1 MAMLFYQKIKD
12 SGGRELGHWQE
23 NDSFVEL
30 WEGNDRR
37 LISKN
42 MGGPRD
48 CEVEKF
54 RSEISGR
61 LYEVVVRK

>member
-30 WEGNDRR
+30 WEENDRR

-42 MGGPRD
+42 MGGQEIVRLKNL
-48 CEVEKF
+48 EVRFLEGYMK
-54 RSEISGR
+54 
-61 LYEVVVRK
+61 L